1 MKKLF
6 LLKKGNMIFYACL
19 WDFGRYS
26 IEKITKAVGFTVKF
40 FDTLENLENTPAK
53 TDIKKQYSNL
63 GALRPVRFRAVVF
76 ALL

>member
-26 IEKITKAVGFTVKF
+26 IERITKAVGFTVKF
-40 FDTLENLENTPAK
+40 FDTLDIATLEHCA
-53 TDIKKQYSNL
+53 
-63 GALRPVRFRAVVF
+63 RFDSGRLFSLFFGRVI
-76 ALL
+76 LK